1 MAQEANRCDA
11 CILERRAE
19 IANSPE
25 NRKRRAEERAEE
37 RRQGRNS
44 NIKLW
49 IFIIGFLLLG
59 LCGYLDGI
67 SPEAY

>member
-1 MAQEANRCDA
+1 MAQESNRCDA

-19 IANSPE
+19 ITNSPE
-25 NRKRRAEERAEE
+25 NRKRRADEKRKDS
-37 RRQGRNS
+37 NF

-49 IFIIGFLLLG
+49 IFIIAFILLG
-59 LCGYLDGI
+59 LCGYLDGL

>member
-19 IANSPE
+19 IENSPE
-25 NRKRRAEERAEE
+25 NRKRRAEEKRE
-37 RRQGRNS
+37 GRNF

-59 LCGYLDGI
+59 LCGYLDGL